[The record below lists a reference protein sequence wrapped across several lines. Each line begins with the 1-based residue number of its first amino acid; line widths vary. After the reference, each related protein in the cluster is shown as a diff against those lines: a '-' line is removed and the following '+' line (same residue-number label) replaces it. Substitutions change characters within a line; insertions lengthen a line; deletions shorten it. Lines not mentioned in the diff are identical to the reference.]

1 MRILNQLAVP
11 LLATLMIVSAA
22 QAAPERVRLSGEIID
37 PWCAITE
44 IMVGRGSAHHQCA
57 IWCAVGGIPVGLIA
71 DDGEIYIIM
80 KFETDDSS
88 VANPGL
94 VRVQTNRLVVE
105 GDLYRRDGLNY
116 LAVHKV
122 VDDQGIVMVNHEDVG
137 IQPFGE

>member
-1 MRILNQLAVP
+1 MNFRIRLAGI
-11 LLATLMIVSAA
+11 LLAAFLVVPAA
-22 QAAPERVRLSGEIID
+22 QAAPERVRVTGEVID

-80 KFETDDSS
+80 QFETDASS

-122 VDDQGIVMVNHEDVG
+122 VDDQGIVMVNHQDVG

>member
-1 MRILNQLAVP
+1 
-11 LLATLMIVSAA
+11 
-22 QAAPERVRLSGEIID
+22 
-37 PWCAITE
+37 
-44 IMVGRGSAHHQCA
+44 MVGRGSAHHQCA

-94 VRVQTNRLVVE
+94 VRVQTNRLLVE

-122 VDDQGIVMVNHEDVG
+122 LDDQGIVMVNHEDVG